1 MSPYS
6 NELSLDPEHFT
17 LWAPEAGMTVPVGP
31 EQTPVPL
38 PFVPLPIHPEALKEG
53 APSANA
59 IGEGVYDYLRQFPD
73 CLRNR
78 PYAELLRD
86 AYPHYLADLGAQIL
100 MLDHKEVDSFYIRR
114 KISYMKILSLLDE
127 ENLGLRLRLGIEYF
141 QLSQMFSEFAEA
153 RAYLLKAMGYLQ
165 EVVKAQPDNLQ
176 ALNVL
181 GRIDFLFGDY
191 PSAVARWRQVVDKLP
206 PGEAR
211 ESLSEMVARLQGQE
225 PPETPLIDDYE
236 HIGAAME
243 LYGQGHFEEA
253 VTTLDI
259 IEERGRFTAEI
270 PCCEFYYFLGM
281 CRSRMGNT
289 GGAFEALEKALELT
303 PDYIPA
309 QEAMDRLLETGR
321 AD

>member
-6 NELSLDPEHFT
+6 KELSLDPQHFT
-17 LWAPEAGMTVPVGP
+17 LWAPERGMTVPVGP

-38 PFVPLPIHPEALKEG
+38 PVIPLPIHPEALKEG
-53 APSANA
+53 NPSANA
-59 IGEGVYDYLRQFPD
+59 MGEGVNDYLRQFPD

-78 PYAELLRD
+78 QYAELLRD

-100 MLDHKEVDSFYIRR
+100 LIDHREVDSESIRQ
-114 KISYMKILSLLDE
+114 KISYMKILALLDPG
-127 ENLGLRLRLGIEYF
+127 NSGLRLRLGIEYY
-141 QLSQMFSEFAEA
+141 QLSQMFSEFADA
-153 RAYLLKAMGYLQ
+153 RSSLLKAMGYLQ
-165 EVVKAQPDNLQ
+165 EVLKADPENLQ

-181 GRIDFLFGDY
+181 GRIDYLFGDY

-211 ESLSEMVARLQGQE
+211 DSLSEMAARLQGQE

-236 HIGAAME
+236 YIGAAMDS
-243 LYGQGHFEEA
+243 YGQGHYEEA

-259 IEERGRFTAEI
+259 IEERGQFTAEI
-270 PCCEFYYFLGM
+270 PCCEFYHFLGM

-289 GGAFEALEKALELT
+289 GGAFEALEKALELN
-303 PDYIPA
+303 PDYTEA
-309 QEAMDRLLETGR
+309 REAMDRLLETGKSH
-321 AD
+321 